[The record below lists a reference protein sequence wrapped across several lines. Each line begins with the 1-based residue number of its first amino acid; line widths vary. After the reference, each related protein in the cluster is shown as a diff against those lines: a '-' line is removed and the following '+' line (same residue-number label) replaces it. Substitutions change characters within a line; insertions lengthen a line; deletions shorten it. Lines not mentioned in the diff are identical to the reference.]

1 MLLREVINFEQAE
14 QYILESIAIEYVE
27 SNHL

>member
-14 QYILESIAIEYVE
+14 QCILESIAIEYVE